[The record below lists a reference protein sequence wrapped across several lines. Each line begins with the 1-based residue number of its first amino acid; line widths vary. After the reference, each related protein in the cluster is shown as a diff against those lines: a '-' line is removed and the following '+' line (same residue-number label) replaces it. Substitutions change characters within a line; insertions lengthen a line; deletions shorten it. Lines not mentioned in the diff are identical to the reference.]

1 MVVLM
6 ATSLSS
12 MAIHVQL
19 EQISIKEGL
28 NFQEITT
35 LENYSDKCL
44 WIGTSI
50 GFNSI
55 SNGNITE
62 YSYITINGSEKITGR
77 VEDITSYSYN
87 RVLIASENFLIE
99 FNQGNKKFTPIL
111 YEGKDIIT
119 KSILILLIS
128 IHITFSNKILLLN

>member
-1 MVVLM
+1 MHKLRLLLKKIFCMVVLM

-35 LENYSDKCL
+35 LENDSDKCL

-62 YSYITINGSEKITGR
+62 YSTVTINGSKQTIGR
-77 VEDITSYSYN
+77 VEDIAAFSYN
-87 RVLIASENFLIE
+87 REL
-99 FNQGNKKFTPIL
+99 
-111 YEGKDIIT
+111 
-119 KSILILLIS
+119 
-128 IHITFSNKILLLN
+128 